1 MTANRGA
8 RPPSNYVHIGYTHG
22 VTIRPESLLP
32 LPLAAFHIL
41 VALADGDRHG
51 YAVIK
56 DVEARTGGSLK
67 LSAGTLY
74 RSIERMLG
82 QGLIREIASRPA
94 PDADDERRRYYRITP
109 LGRTVAMAEAR
120 RLEQMVALARRS
132 GLTPRKA

>member
-1 MTANRGA
+1 MQ
-8 RPPSNYVHIGYTHG
+8 SGYTHD
-22 VTIRPESLLP
+22 VTIKPESLLP

-41 VALADGDRHG
+41 VALADDDRHG

-82 QGLIREIASRPA
+82 QGLIREVTSPA
-94 PDADDERRRYYRITP
+94 GEGDDERRRYYRITP
-109 LGRTVAMAEAR
+109 FGRSVAMAEAR
-120 RLEQMVALARRS
+120 RLERLVTLARKS